1 MNLTFADL
9 GLGEDD
15 VEIETVTLES
25 GQMEIR
31 AHLTTRGHA
40 IMREAAATYDL
51 SPDDLFGRMIRHAVG
66 LTPDS

>member
-15 VEIETVTLES
+15 VEIETVMLES

-31 AHLTTRGHA
+31 AHLTKRGHA

-51 SPDDLFGRMIRHAVG
+51 SLDDLFGRIIRYSVG
-66 LTPDS
+66 LTPD

>member
-9 GLGEDD
+9 GLGKDD

-31 AHLTTRGHA
+31 AHLSERGHA
-40 IMREAAATYDL
+40 IMREAAETYDL
-51 SPDDLFGRMIRHAVG
+51 SPDDLFSRMIRHAVF